1 MIKSLILA
9 VFCVLFTSCVVEVG
23 GPVEPYSGGIAATAD
38 VVYTEDCLM
47 TYEYH
52 TDYGLEY
59 PSSCYFYE
67 DMECC
72 VWEYYDNSLL
82 CETHWCYDYYYCS
95 WELQDEIC
103 YW

>member
-9 VFCVLFTSCVVEVG
+9 AFCVLFTSCVVEVG

-52 TDYGLEY
+52 T
-59 PSSCYFYE
+59 
-67 DMECC
+67 
-72 VWEYYDNSLL
+72 
-82 CETHWCYDYYYCS
+82 
-95 WELQDEIC
+95 
-103 YW
+103 